1 MNHRAIQPLYKS
13 IDARLREL
21 GLALPRPFDYPKRNR
36 TGFVQVG
43 TTLYCSGH
51 PPAADGDGVYP
62 RGKVGAEISEE
73 QGYQYARSA
82 ALMILSS
89 ITARHGS
96 LDNLKRVV
104 KVTGLVNAAPGMERA
119 FAVVDGASDVLFDIW
134 GDPLGCHARTA
145 YGVAELPRNFP
156 IEVEAI
162 FELHDEH
169 WP

>member
-1 MNHRAIQPLYKS
+1 MTYSATPPPRPS
-13 IDARLREL
+13 IDTRLMEL
-21 GLALPRPFDYPKRNR
+21 GLVLPRPFDYPKRNR

-51 PPAADGDGVYP
+51 PPAADSHGAFP

-73 QGYQYARSA
+73 QGYQHARSA

-89 ITARHGS
+89 IAARHGS

-119 FAVVDGASDVLFDIW
+119 FAVVDGASDVFFEIW

-169 WP
+169 WS

>member
-1 MNHRAIQPLYKS
+1 MTLRAPPAPHSS
-13 IDARLREL
+13 IDARMKEL
-21 GLALPRPFDYPKRNR
+21 GLVLPRPFEYPNRNR
-36 TGFVQVG
+36 TGFVQLG

-51 PPAADGDGVYP
+51 PPAADADGVYP

-73 QGYQYARSA
+73 QGYRHARSA

-89 ITARHGS
+89 IAARHGS

-119 FAVVDGASDVLFDIW
+119 FAVVDGASDVLFEIW
-134 GDPLGCHARTA
+134 GDPWGCHARTA

-169 WP
+169 WA